1 LAQGEKE
8 RFFRGQQ
15 GEVGGAALA
24 IRKYIVGCA
33 GGTAAQALR
42 IPREGLTSFLTEEV
56 KKFHRSSFLWEPSR
70 AVGMRGSGGFP
81 GGISSRIL
89 ARGGAAR

>member
-33 GGTAAQALR
+33 AGTAAQALR
-42 IPREGLTSFLTEEV
+42 IPREGLTSFLTGGSKEIPSILLPLGDQQSGWHE
-56 KKFHRSSFLWEPSR
+56 RLWRVPR
-70 AVGMRGSGGFP
+70 RNFQ
-81 GGISSRIL
+81 
-89 ARGGAAR
+89 